1 MMESSKE
8 LRWKQ
13 RFDTFEQSFLMLAQ
27 YSEEIFEDDLEKAG
41 FIHMF
46 EVAIEHGLNTIIDYL
61 DAKNEIEVS
70 SHRQAIKESAQY
82 EFIANEHDWMKA
94 LNRQNLTYYIHTKK
108 VIEQLV
114 VDIQGQY
121 YEQLKHFYVTLK
133 EEKES

>member
-1 MMESSKE
+1 MDSSKE

-46 EVAIEHGLNTIIDYL
+46 EVALEHGLNTIIDYL
-61 DAKNEIEVS
+61 DAKNGVEVS

-82 EFIANEHDWMKA
+82 EFIANEQDWMKA
-94 LNRQNLTYYIHTKK
+94 LNRQNLTHYIHTKK

-133 EEKES
+133 EEKAS

>member
-1 MMESSKE
+1 MESSKE

>member
-1 MMESSKE
+1 MESSKE

-46 EVAIEHGLNTIIDYL
+46 EVALEHGLTTIIDYL
-61 DAKNEIEVS
+61 DAKNGVKVS

-82 EFIANEHDWMKA
+82 DFIAKEHDWMKA

-114 VDIQGQY
+114 VDIQAQY